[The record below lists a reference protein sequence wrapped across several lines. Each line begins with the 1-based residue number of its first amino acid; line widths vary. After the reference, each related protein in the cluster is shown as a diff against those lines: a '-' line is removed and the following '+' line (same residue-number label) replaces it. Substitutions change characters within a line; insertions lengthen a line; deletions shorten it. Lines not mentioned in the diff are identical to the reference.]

1 MSYRLGAAT
10 YALVSR
16 MMKIDHFALPNILAG
31 RTLVPE
37 LIQKAATPERL
48 ARAVEA
54 ELARDPVELL
64 SEFGRI
70 HTQLRQDAGARAAD
84 AVMALIRPKAATEGG
99 DHVSH

>member
-1 MSYRLGAAT
+1 MNGWS
-10 YALVSR
+10 
-16 MMKIDHFALPNILAG
+16 LPNANSTVWAIADELSMFPKIGINHRPFAG
-31 RTLVPE
+31 SPDSLVM
-37 LIQKAATPERL
+37 RL